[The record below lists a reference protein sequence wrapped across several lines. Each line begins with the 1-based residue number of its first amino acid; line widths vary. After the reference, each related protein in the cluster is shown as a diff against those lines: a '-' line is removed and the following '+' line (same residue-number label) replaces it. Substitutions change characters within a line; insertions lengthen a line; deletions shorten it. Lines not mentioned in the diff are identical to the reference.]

1 MPGTCT
7 SRSGAGPGLEA
18 FRDWADRVWEER
30 GVGVELARIAG
41 PRWAFL
47 AGPRGPL
54 PLAAPVRVHLGADL
68 GALLHGALPQD
79 SETWREEILQVLRGD
94 RGHQGP

>member
-1 MPGTCT
+1 M
-7 SRSGAGPGLEA
+7 
-18 FRDWADRVWEER
+18 
-30 GVGVELARIAG
+30 GVELARIAG

-54 PLAAPVRVHLGADL
+54 PLAAPVRVHMGADL
-68 GALLHGALPQD
+68 GALLYGALPQD